1 MAEFVTKAENK
12 RRLAIIIIC
21 AIVNVGALTIGGIGM
36 KKGSDIEHGQ
46 ENKGNILTLKK
57 DLAEKRDA
65 LKALQDNYLTYA
77 KDIGWRFE
85 AVGTTD
91 RFATSALQSEVLKNY
106 LSDLVKYRPD
116 QQAKMGKSVF
126 EALEIGKGK
135 YKRWDDP
142 GAGENLVLTRVFEEL
157 LAKENEFKTKIEDL
171 KTSIERERAA
181 EVAVLKST
189 ETNNAEKM
197 GQIDGKAAP
206 NAPAAGLIGEVIR
219 LHQDLNKTQKSDS
232 EDLSKTEEETIAK
245 QNEATTV
252 KNDNVRKRAASA
264 AIKEDFRRRIYVIQ
278 HHREEAKERRDPDGE
293 ILAIN
298 EGRQLAYINLL
309 RKDRLF
315 KGTKFSV
322 YSLEKGGQKLDKGT
336 IEVID
341 VRENLSSICAI
352 VSTVDPQ
359 WPLKVGDKIY
369 NELYEGG
376 RTRYVAFA
384 GRFVGK
390 LSNEEASS
398 ALRKFGDVYQDK
410 VDENTNYVVVAE
422 GYEEHPNYKAALEYG
437 IKILRENI
445 LLDYLGIRRD

>member
-12 RRLAIIIIC
+12 RRLAIIIVC
-21 AIVNVGALTIGGIGM
+21 AVVNVAALTIGGIGM
-36 KKGSDIEHGQ
+36 KKGGDIEHGP
-46 ENKGNILTLKK
+46 ENGGNIIKLKQAIEAQK
-57 DLAEKRDA
+57 EIN
-65 LKALQDNYLTYA
+65 KALLDNYLTYA

-85 AVGTTD
+85 AIGTTD
-91 RFATSALQSEVLKNY
+91 RFATSPLQSEVLKKY
-106 LSDLVKYRPD
+106 LSDLVKFPAD

-126 EALEIGKGK
+126 EALGIPK
-135 YKRWDDP
+135 YKRWDEP

-171 KTSIERERAA
+171 KAQIDREKAA
-181 EVAVLKST
+181 ETAALKATDAANAAVMK
-189 ETNNAEKM
+189 E
-197 GQIDGKAAP
+197 IDGGAAP
-206 NAPAAGLIGEVIR
+206 SAPATGLIGEVIR
-219 LHQDLNKTQKSDS
+219 LNQDLNKTQKSNT
-232 EDLSKTEEETIAK
+232 EDLAKAEEETIAK

-252 KNDNVRKRAASA
+252 KNDNVRKRGASA
-264 AIKEDFRRRIYVIQ
+264 VVKEDFKRRIYTIQ

-293 ILAIN
+293 ILSIN
-298 EGRQLAYINLL
+298 ESRQLAYINLL

-315 KGTKFSV
+315 KGTKFQI

-336 IEVID
+336 IEVLE

-352 VSTVDPQ
+352 LNTVDSH

-384 GRFVGK
+384 GRFMGK
-390 LSNEEASS
+390 LSNEEGAA

-410 VDENTNYVVVAE
+410 VDDKTNYVVVAD

>member
-12 RRLAIIIIC
+12 RRLAIIILC
-21 AIVNVGALTIGGIGM
+21 AIVNVGALTLGGIGM

-46 ENKGNILTLKK
+46 ENTGNILRLKAA
-57 DLAEKRDA
+57 LAEKREA

-91 RFATSALQSEVLKNY
+91 RFSTSPLQSEVLKNY

-126 EALEIGKGK
+126 ETLGITK

-157 LAKENEFKTKIEDL
+157 LAKENEYKTKIEDL
-171 KTSIERERAA
+171 KTSIERERTA
-181 EVAVLKST
+181 EAAVLKST
-189 ETNNAEKM
+189 DANNAEKM

-219 LHQDLNKTQKSDS
+219 LNQDLNKTLKSDA
-232 EDLSKTEEETIAK
+232 EDLDKAAEETVAK

-252 KNDNVRKRAASA
+252 KNDNVRKRAASQ
-264 AIKEDFRRRIYVIQ
+264 AIKDDFKRRIYVIQ

-293 ILAIN
+293 VLSVN
-298 EGRQLAYINLL
+298 ENRQLVYINLL

-322 YSLEKGGQKLDKGT
+322 YSLEKGGQKLDKAM
-336 IEVID
+336 IEVIE

-352 VSTVDPQ
+352 VSTVDPA
-359 WPLKVGDKIY
+359 WPIKPGDKIY

-390 LSNEEASS
+390 LSNEEASG

-410 VDENTNYVVVAE
+410 VDENTNYVVVAD

>member
-12 RRLAIIIIC
+12 RRLAIIILC
-21 AIVNVGALTIGGIGM
+21 AVVNVGALTIGGIGM

-46 ENKGNILTLKK
+46 ENRGNILNLKK
-57 DLAEKRDA
+57 ELAEKRDA

-91 RFATSALQSEVLKNY
+91 RFSTSPLQSEVLKEY

-116 QQAKMGKSVF
+116 QQAKMGKSIF
-126 EALEIGKGK
+126 ETLGIAK

-157 LAKENEFKTKIEDL
+157 LAKENEYKTKIEDL
-171 KTSIERERAA
+171 KTSIERERTA
-181 EVAVLKST
+181 EAAVLKST

-206 NAPAAGLIGEVIR
+206 NAAAAGLIGEVIR

-245 QNEATTV
+245 QTEATTV

-298 EGRQLAYINLL
+298 ENRKLAYINLL

-336 IEVID
+336 LEVID
-341 VRENLSSICAI
+341 VRESLSSVCAI